1 MSDIPENSS
10 TNLANGNS
18 RKKKRSKSFDSQT
31 PIVLLKM
38 KTLEEP
44 DKRRLS
50 QGDIEIKLEDNKPR
64 IESDVVVQEEE
75 NVTGLLGR
83 AVQFNK
89 VRMTEVA
96 PQYATLRDDGDKT
109 WILPLDL
116 FTSKKQDN
124 VKNYSKRLK
133 SYYKAQN
140 ELISAFEDIS
150 NTVEVEAP
158 PEVVVTNAS
167 LKKASLFSKVT
178 LLINLGLLIAKAV
191 ASALSGSISIISSL
205 MDSCLDLVS
214 GSIMLW
220 AARAVK
226 RRDPYDYPQGRTK
239 LEPVAIII
247 LSVFMFLCSVQ
258 LIREAIEKI
267 IGLSDMS
274 SSLPVVE
281 APTFAIAGSTVAIK
295 LALYLVCWNVRSPI
309 VQALAQDHRN
319 DVLSNSVAL
328 VFGYLGSENF
338 YGIVHEY
345 ACAYLDPIGA
355 ILISLYI
362 MYNWSMTGW
371 EQMKLLTGHTAQPD
385 FLSKLT
391 WICFNHHPK
400 IKHIET
406 VRAFHFG
413 SNFLVEVDIILPSD
427 LPLKEAHNIGESLQC
442 RLERVP
448 EVERAFVHVDYE
460 YTHKPLSEHKKV

>member
-1 MSDIPENSS
+1 MSDKPDDRS
-10 TNLANGNS
+10 TTLTNGNS
-18 RKKKRSKSFDSQT
+18 RKKKRSKSFDAKG
-31 PIVLLKM
+31 PIILLNM
-38 KTLEEP
+38 KPIEES
-44 DKRRLS
+44 KRRLS
-50 QGDIEIKLEDNKPR
+50 HSNLRTNVDKDKSQT
-64 IESDVVVQEEE
+64 ESEVVSQEEDI
-75 NVTGLLGR
+75 NILLGR
-83 AVQFNK
+83 AVQFDK

-96 PQYATLRDDGDKT
+96 PQYETISTDEEGKG
-109 WILPLDL
+109 WIMPLDL

-124 VKNYSKRLK
+124 YKIYSRRLK

-140 ELISAFEDIS
+140 ELISAYEDIS
-150 NTVEVEAP
+150 NTVKVEAP
-158 PEVVVTNAS
+158 FDDATNKS
-167 LKKASLFSKVT
+167 ILKKASLFSKVT
-178 LLINLGLLIAKAV
+178 LIINLGLLIAKAV

-214 GSIMLW
+214 GSIMWW
-220 AARAVK
+220 ATRAVK

-239 LEPVAIII
+239 LEP
-247 LSVFMFLCSVQ
+247 L
-258 LIREAIEKI
+258 RR
-267 IGLSDMS
+267 
-274 SSLPVVE
+274 
-281 APTFAIAGSTVAIK
+281 FAIAGSTVVVK
-295 LALYLVCWNVRSPI
+295 LVLYIVCRKVRSPI

-328 VFGYLGSENF
+328 VFGYLGSKNF
-338 YGIVHEY
+338 HDIVQEY

-362 MYNWSMTGW
+362 MYNWSITGS

-391 WICFNHHPK
+391 WICYNHHPM
-400 IKHIET
+400 INHIDT

-448 EVERAFVHVDYE
+448 EVERAFVHLDYE
-460 YTHKPLSEHKKV
+460 YTHKPHSEHKTV